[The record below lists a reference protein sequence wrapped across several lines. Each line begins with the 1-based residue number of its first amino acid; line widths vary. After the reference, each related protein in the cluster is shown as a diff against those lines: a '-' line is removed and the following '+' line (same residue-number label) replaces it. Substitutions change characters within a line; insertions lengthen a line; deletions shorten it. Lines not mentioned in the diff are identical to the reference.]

1 MRIEVV
7 SHCYAVKCPLFANAL
22 QYQIS
27 SLFLHQPRTCHV
39 TLNVFYD
46 PQDVKT
52 MEVIMWGL
60 KYKFERVKEL
70 PRVTLMASSLEAGK
84 LGRRCIGRNIAAK
97 QSMADLVWFTDCD
110 HVFAEGAFDRL
121 AAMPWPV
128 EDDPM
133 EGRGAPLGSIVVA
146 SMVYPKQIMISRDHA
161 TGDMEAAEAE
171 PNKLVTIDPTLY
183 EPKKYNRAIGGV
195 QIVQGDFARQHGY
208 LDGDTKWQQ
217 PTETPFGDFR
227 DDVAYR
233 KFASQFG
240 PILGV
245 DFPGVFRIR
254 HSSTTYQEDKR

>member
-60 KYKFERVKEL
+60 EYKFERAKEL
-70 PRVTLMASSLEAGK
+70 PRVTLMASSLPANM
-84 LGRRCIGRNIAAK
+84 LGRRCIGRNIVAK
-97 QSMADLVWFTDCD
+97 QSVADLVWFTDCD

-133 EGRGAPLGSIVVA
+133 EGRGCPVGSVVPA
-146 SMVYPKQIMISRDHA
+146 SMIYPRNIMISKDHA
-161 TGDMEAAEAE
+161 TGDAELLKAE
-171 PNKLVTIDPTLY
+171 SCRTIDFDYPIY
-183 EPKKYNRAIGGV
+183 VPKQYNRAIGGV
-195 QIVQGDFARQHGY
+195 QIVRGDFARKHGY
-208 LDGDTKWQQ
+208 LNDSPEWQK

-233 KFASQFG
+233 KFASMFG
-240 PILGV
+240 PIVGV

-254 HSSTTYQEDKR
+254 HSSTTYQEDK